1 MKIEVD
7 GTPEEIAELVKA
19 LMEREKK
26 VISGTR
32 LPSRER
38 SDFTDTN
45 E

>member
-26 VISGTR
+26 VSVLT
-32 LPSRER
+32 
-38 SDFTDTN
+38 
-45 E
+45 